1 MLWCFSGDGVTCRKV
16 SVASC
21 TSSAVSLCPVKK
33 GEKSR
38 IDIKYCEEEEEEEEF
53 LPRAFFPHHRPFASH
68 ATKKKEIKKVKKGR
82 GATEHGSN
90 SQ

>member
-1 MLWCFSGDGVTCRKV
+1 M

-53 LPRAFFPHHRPFASH
+53 LPRSFFPHHRPFASH
-68 ATKKKEIKKVKKGR
+68 ATKKKERNKKGKKR
-82 GATEHGSN
+82 KGGDRARFEFAMRNMWESIED
-90 SQ
+90 S

>member
-21 TSSAVSLCPVKK
+21 TNSAVSLCPVKK
-33 GEKSR
+33 SEKSR
-38 IDIKYCEEEEEEEEF
+38 IDIKYCEEEEEEEF

-68 ATKKKEIKKVKKGR
+68 ATKKKK
-82 GATEHGSN
+82 
-90 SQ
+90 